1 MNVLKLYKTKKYINK
16 YAEKSVIFFSEGN
29 LYYTTNFPVIE
40 ELIKKIDVLYITID
54 KNDKLLSFKHSKFH
68 PIYISFGIVG
78 QFIMATL
85 TGKILITTTYSINT
99 TQLRRSLKTK
109 YYICLLHGCSD
120 LHAARKYS
128 FDYFDCIICIGE
140 FQRIPLNILENKRK
154 TKIKDKPVL
163 GLPLYDIY
171 KKEFTEKYR
180 DTSLDDN
187 EKYILIASSWGV
199 NNFLNHID
207 YDIFDIIFKT
217 GYNIIFRPHPMSFL
231 EEPELI
237 DNIVKKYINGGGNNL
252 KFILDTEPTSFKSMG
267 KSICA
272 ISSISGFMYDYILF
286 AKKPILYFPL
296 TNRNINELDEC
307 DLQDV
312 QFWDI
317 SMLKKVG
324 YQINTKEELKDS
336 LLNIN
341 FSNYNASQIDQYIN
355 DIANFGCSSPYIAEY
370 IINKFH
376 DL

>member
-1 MNVLKLYKTKKYINK
+1 
-16 YAEKSVIFFSEGN
+16 
-29 LYYTTNFPVIE
+29 
-40 ELIKKIDVLYITID
+40 
-54 KNDKLLSFKHSKFH
+54 
-68 PIYISFGIVG
+68 
-78 QFIMATL
+78 
-85 TGKILITTTYSINT
+85 
-99 TQLRRSLKTK
+99 
-109 YYICLLHGCSD
+109 
-120 LHAARKYS
+120 
-128 FDYFDCIICIGE
+128 
-140 FQRIPLNILENKRK
+140 
-154 TKIKDKPVL
+154 
-163 GLPLYDIY
+163 
-171 KKEFTEKYR
+171 
-180 DTSLDDN
+180 
-187 EKYILIASSWGV
+187 
-199 NNFLNHID
+199 
-207 YDIFDIIFKT
+207 
-217 GYNIIFRPHPMSFL
+217 
-231 EEPELI
+231 
-237 DNIVKKYINGGGNNL
+237 
-252 KFILDTEPTSFKSMG
+252 MG